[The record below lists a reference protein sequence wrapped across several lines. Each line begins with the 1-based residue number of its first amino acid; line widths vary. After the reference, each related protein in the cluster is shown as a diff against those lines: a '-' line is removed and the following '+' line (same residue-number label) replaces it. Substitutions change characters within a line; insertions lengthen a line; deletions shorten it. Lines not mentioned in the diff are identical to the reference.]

1 MRGAVVVVRSRS
13 HEMRKKH
20 QNTNQNAF
28 SLTRV
33 WLLFLP
39 CLLMSSSPCRLPRVC
54 PFPTLSTL
62 SQREVD
68 HINEHVNG
76 QHVELNRPAHM
87 GLSSTT
93 MALRSQGV
101 SLLAS
106 SGASGGMMAPP
117 RRQQRVQGGAPPP
130 PGASST
136 MSGSISGG
144 GEVKISTHYE
154 RDLEAHERGPMQN
167 QTAMA
172 GVNTVSYKPE
182 YSFILKQ
189 LGVLSN

>member
-1 MRGAVVVVRSRS
+1 
-13 HEMRKKH
+13 
-20 QNTNQNAF
+20 
-28 SLTRV
+28 
-33 WLLFLP
+33 
-39 CLLMSSSPCRLPRVC
+39 
-54 PFPTLSTL
+54 
-62 SQREVD
+62 
-68 HINEHVNG
+68 
-76 QHVELNRPAHM
+76 M

-106 SGASGGMMAPP
+106 SGASGGMMAAP